1 MRGLDCTPVV
11 LGRRADTGAA
21 VTMTADWLER
31 HVFVSGAT
39 GTGKTAFLLA
49 LTVQMLDRG
58 RGVLYCTT
66 KHDPALP
73 RALAWAAASRD
84 RLGEFWLFD
93 AMHAAHAYNPTAT
106 DNPLLLVRQ
115 ILALLP
121 PVPPGS
127 EAAYHQDVVRQFLL
141 AAVRAMMATG
151 REPVL
156 DDVLQ
161 LAVHPDLALPMLRQ
175 ALQAVGALERVAEL
189 DGFFDRFRIGGQ
201 WRLDLA
207 QNALAGLTAAL
218 EALRVGRMERL
229 FRRPSSELSL
239 LRAIRRAAIIYMGL
253 PRAQDKESGRF
264 GQLFLADLDA
274 VIQEIQATEGRLAH
288 APFTIILDEFASYAI
303 HEFAAVFEQARSAG
317 IAVIVSVQT
326 PSALADGQRGLSEEF
341 RDACV
346 GNCGTIL
353 SFRLG
358 PGRCAQY
365 LSDYVGKAD
374 RWFLQESQTEGR
386 SRTWHALDLGTWF
399 GLTSRSDQ
407 RSRFTGVR
415 QQKDQVLEARELT
428 QTLTRVGE
436 AYLLSPPGPLRLWT
450 EWADAEAAPA
460 DWPYREA
467 LARWE
472 PVPPRALDL
481 GRRVRLTL
489 LARAEQAVAAS
500 RNGGPASTST
510 RQLPTMGSPPIPS
523 TAPERPTRRRGRRAV
538 PPGPEP
544 VLSFLDP
551 AGMGPLASPDPTAP
565 RRAHPG
571 DDQGNRPPA
580 GDTDPIG
587 EPRGEGAHPGP
598 AG

>member
-1 MRGLDCTPVV
+1 
-11 LGRRADTGAA
+11 
-21 VTMTADWLER
+21 MT
-31 HVFVSGAT
+31 
-39 GTGKTAFLLA
+39 
-49 LTVQMLDRG
+49 
-58 RGVLYCTT
+58 
-66 KHDPALP
+66 
-73 RALAWAAASRD
+73 
-84 RLGEFWLFD
+84 
-93 AMHAAHAYNPTAT
+93 
-106 DNPLLLVRQ
+106 
-115 ILALLP
+115 
-121 PVPPGS
+121 
-127 EAAYHQDVVRQFLL
+127 
-141 AAVRAMMATG
+141 
-151 REPVL
+151 
-156 DDVLQ
+156 
-161 LAVHPDLALPMLRQ
+161 
-175 ALQAVGALERVAEL
+175 EL
-189 DGFFDRFRIGGQ
+189 DSFFDRFRIGGQ

-207 QNALAGLTAAL
+207 QSALAGLTAAL

-229 FRRPSSELSL
+229 FRRPSSDLSL
-239 LRAIRRAAIIYMGL
+239 LRAIRRAAIVYMGL

-274 VIQEIQATEGRLAH
+274 VIQEIQASEGRLAH

-326 PSALADGQRGLSEEF
+326 PSALADIQRGLSEEF

-358 PGRCAQY
+358 PGRGAQY

-374 RWFLQESQTEGR
+374 RWFVQESQTEGR
-386 SRTWHALDLGTWF
+386 SRTWHALDLGPWF
-399 GLTSRSDQ
+399 GLTARSDQ

-472 PVPPRALDL
+472 PAPPRPLDL

-489 LARAEQAVAAS
+489 LARAEQAAAAS
-500 RNGGPASTST
+500 RNGGRARPSRARCPRWCHPLPRRQPLSGPIVGGAGGRADQSGA
-510 RQLPTMGSPPIPS
+510 RAQLPGPRRTRARDRAGSRTFSADSTWPGGAGPTPS
-523 TAPERPTRRRGRRAV
+523 GRRRSERRAGRRGGASMKTRMSPKGQRGHSGRTPYSAGWPLHSPRGPKGLRSSSASARAPGCRPAV
-538 PPGPEP
+538 CTGI
-544 VLSFLDP
+544 P
-551 AGMGPLASPDPTAP
+551 ARHRPSPTASWKA
-565 RRAHPG
+565 RCDGSSTGTRLSCASRTVG
-571 DDQGNRPPA
+571 
-580 GDTDPIG
+580 
-587 EPRGEGAHPGP
+587 
-598 AG
+598 

>member
-1 MRGLDCTPVV
+1 MPGLDCAPVI
-11 LGRRADTGAA
+11 LGRRVDTGAA
-21 VTMTADWLER
+21 VTLTADWLER

-49 LTVQMLDRG
+49 LTLQMLDQG
-58 RGVLYCTT
+58 RGVLFCTT

-115 ILALLP
+115 VLALLP

-141 AAVRAMMATG
+141 AAVRAMIATG
-151 REPVL
+151 RKPVL
-156 DDVLQ
+156 DDILQ

-175 ALQAVGALERVAEL
+175 ALQAVGALERIAEL
-189 DGFFDRFRIGGQ
+189 DSFFDRFRIAGQ

-207 QNALAGLTAAL
+207 QSALAGLTAAL

-239 LRAIRRAAIIYMGL
+239 LRAIRRAAILYMGL

-264 GQLFLADLDA
+264 GQLFLADLDS

-317 IAVIVSVQT
+317 IAVVVSVQT
-326 PSALADGQRGLSEEF
+326 PSALADTQRGLSEEF

-358 PGRCAQY
+358 PGRGAPY
-365 LSDYVGKAD
+365 LADYVGRAD
-374 RWFLQESQTEGR
+374 RWLLQESQTEGR
-386 SRTWHALDLGTWF
+386 SRTWHAWDPGTWL
-399 GLTSRSDQ
+399 GVTSRSDQ
-407 RSRFTGVR
+407 RSRFLGVR

-428 QTLTRVGE
+428 QSLTHVGE
-436 AYLLSPPGPLRLWT
+436 AYLLSPPGPLRLWS
-450 EWADAEAAPA
+450 EWADADQAPA
-460 DWPYREA
+460 DWPYREQ
-467 LARWE
+467 LARWS
-472 PVPPRALDL
+472 PRPPRPLDL
-481 GRRVRLTL
+481 GRRVRLAL
-489 LARAEQAVAAS
+489 LARAEKALSSSREGPRPAA
-500 RNGGPASTST
+500 PPQPVPLA
-510 RQLPTMGSPPIPS
+510 MSPPPAGE
-523 TAPERPTRRRGRRAV
+523 TGTRPVRRRRPRAT
-538 PPGPEP
+538 PEARP

-551 AGMGPLASPDPTAP
+551 AGADAPLATHAGRTGTGTTPREPPT
-565 RRAHPG
+565 
-571 DDQGNRPPA
+571 PA
-580 GDTDPIG
+580 GDRREQEAVQPDTTG
-587 EPRGEGAHPGP
+587 
-598 AG
+598 

>member
-1 MRGLDCTPVV
+1 MTVPALACAPIT
-11 LGRRADTGAA
+11 LGRQADIGAP
-21 VTMTADWLER
+21 VTLTADRLER

-49 LTVQMLDRG
+49 LAVQMLDRG
-58 RGVLYCTT
+58 RGVLFCTT

-73 RALAWAAASRD
+73 RALAWAAARRD
-84 RLGEFWLFD
+84 RLSQFWLFD
-93 AMHAAHAYNPTAT
+93 AMQAAHLYNPTAT

-161 LAVHPDLALPMLRQ
+161 LAMHPDLALPILRQ
-175 ALQAVGALERVAEL
+175 TLQAVGALELMTEL
-189 DGFFDRFRIGGQ
+189 DSFFDRFRIGTQ

-207 QNALAGLTAAL
+207 QSALAGLTAAL

-229 FRRPSSELSL
+229 FRRPSSDLSL

-274 VIQEIQATEGRLAH
+274 EIQEIQATEGRLAH

-326 PSALADGQRGLSEEF
+326 PSALADAQRGLSEEF

-358 PGRCAQY
+358 PGRGAQY

-374 RWFLQESQTEGR
+374 RWFVQESQTEGR

-399 GLTSRSDQ
+399 GLTARSDQ

-460 DWPYREA
+460 DWAYREA

-472 PVPPRALDL
+472 PAPPRALDL

-489 LARAEQAVAAS
+489 LARAEQAVA
-500 RNGGPASTST
+500 
-510 RQLPTMGSPPIPS
+510 
-523 TAPERPTRRRGRRAV
+523 
-538 PPGPEP
+538 
-544 VLSFLDP
+544 
-551 AGMGPLASPDPTAP
+551 
-565 RRAHPG
+565 
-571 DDQGNRPPA
+571 
-580 GDTDPIG
+580 
-587 EPRGEGAHPGP
+587 
-598 AG
+598 

>member
-1 MRGLDCTPVV
+1 MAGLDCAPVV
-11 LGRRADTGAA
+11 VGRRADTGAA
-21 VTMTADWLER
+21 VTATADGLER

-49 LTVQMLDRG
+49 LALQMLDRG
-58 RGVLYCTT
+58 RGVLFCTT

-93 AMHAAHAYNPTAT
+93 AMQAAHAYNPTAT

-115 ILALLP
+115 VLALLP

-156 DDVLQ
+156 DDILQ

-175 ALQAVGALERVAEL
+175 ALQALGALERMTEL
-189 DGFFDRFRIGGQ
+189 GSFFDRFRIGGQ

-207 QNALAGLTAAL
+207 QSALAGLTAAL

-303 HEFAAVFEQARSAG
+303 PEFAAVFEQARSAG
-317 IAVIVSVQT
+317 IAIVVSVQT
-326 PSALADGQRGLSEEF
+326 PSALADAHRGLSEEF

-358 PGRCAQY
+358 PGRGAPY
-365 LSDYVGKAD
+365 LADYVGRAD
-374 RWFLQESQTEGR
+374 RWLLQESQTEGR
-386 SRTWHALDLGTWF
+386 SRTWHALDPGTWF
-399 GLTSRSDQ
+399 GMTARSDQ
-407 RSRFTGVR
+407 RSHFLGVR

-428 QTLTRVGE
+428 QSLTQVGE

-450 EWADAEAAPA
+450 EWVDADQAPA
-460 DWPYREA
+460 DWPYREQ
-467 LARWE
+467 LARWT
-472 PVPPRALDL
+472 PAPPRTLDL
-481 GRRVRLTL
+481 GRRVRLAL
-489 LARAEQAVAAS
+489 IARAEQAAATP
-500 RNGGPASTST
+500 RNDGTAAPATRPLLAMTPSPGPGK
-510 RQLPTMGSPPIPS
+510 PTP
-523 TAPERPTRRRGRRAV
+523 RRGRRAV
-538 PPGPEP
+538 PPGPET

-551 AGMGPLASPDPTAP
+551 AGIAPPASPGAAASRPAYPGEATGKH
-565 RRAHPG
+565 HP
-571 DDQGNRPPA
+571 A
-580 GDTDPIG
+580 EAMEPIG
-587 EPRGEGAHPGP
+587 EPGCEG
-598 AG
+598 

>member
-1 MRGLDCTPVV
+1 VPGLDRAPVV
-11 LGRRADTGAA
+11 VGRRADTGAA
-21 VTMTADWLER
+21 VTVTADWLER

-49 LTVQMLDRG
+49 LALQMLDQG
-58 RGVLYCTT
+58 RGVLFCTT
-66 KHDPALP
+66 KHDPSLP

-93 AMHAAHAYNPTAT
+93 AMQAAHAYNPTAT

-115 ILALLP
+115 VLALLP

-156 DDVLQ
+156 DDILQ

-175 ALQAVGALERVAEL
+175 ALQALGALERMAEL
-189 DGFFDRFRIGGQ
+189 DSFFDRFRIGGQ

-207 QNALAGLTAAL
+207 QSALAGLTAAL

-229 FRRPSSELSL
+229 FRRPWSELSL

-303 HEFAAVFEQARSAG
+303 PEFAAVFEQARSAG

-326 PSALADGQRGLSEEF
+326 PSALADAHRGLSEEF

-358 PGRCAQY
+358 PGRGAPY
-365 LSDYVGKAD
+365 LADYVGRAD
-374 RWFLQESQTEGR
+374 RWLLQESETEGR
-386 SRTWHALDLGTWF
+386 SRTWHALDPGTWF
-399 GLTSRSDQ
+399 GVTARSDQ
-407 RSRFTGVR
+407 RSHFLGVR

-428 QTLTRVGE
+428 QSLTHVGE

-450 EWADAEAAPA
+450 EWADADQAPA
-460 DWPYREA
+460 DWPYREQ
-467 LARWE
+467 LARWT
-472 PVPPRALDL
+472 PAPPRTLDL
-481 GRRVRLTL
+481 GRRVRLAL
-489 LARAEQAVAAS
+489 IARAEQAVAAP
-500 RNGGPASTST
+500 RNGGTAAPAT
-510 RQLPTMGSPPIPS
+510 RPPPTTMPPPVPSPG
-523 TAPERPTRRRGRRAV
+523 PERPARRRGRRTV
-538 PPGPEP
+538 PPNPES
-544 VLSFLDP
+544 VLRFLDP
-551 AGMGPLASPDPTAP
+551 TGIG
-565 RRAHPG
+565 
-571 DDQGNRPPA
+571 PPA
-580 GDTDPIG
+580 S
-587 EPRGEGAHPGP
+587 PGP
-598 AG
+598 AASGRHNPARAPRERHPAEDTEPSSERDREG

>member
-1 MRGLDCTPVV
+1 MPGLDCAPVA

-21 VTMTADWLER
+21 VTLTADWLER
-31 HVFVSGAT
+31 HLFVSGAT

-49 LTVQMLDRG
+49 LALQMLDRG
-58 RGVLYCTT
+58 RGVLFCTT
-66 KHDPALP
+66 KHDPTLP
-73 RALAWAAASRD
+73 RALAWAAVSRD
-84 RLGEFWLFD
+84 RFGEFWLFD
-93 AMHAAHAYNPTAT
+93 AMQAAHAYNPTAT

-115 ILALLP
+115 VLALLP

-156 DDVLQ
+156 DDILQ

-175 ALQAVGALERVAEL
+175 ALQAVGALERIAEL
-189 DGFFDRFRIGGQ
+189 DSFFDRFRIAGQ

-239 LRAIRRAAIIYMGL
+239 LRSIRRAAIIYMGL

-274 VIQEIQATEGRLAH
+274 VIQEIQTTEGRLAH

-326 PSALADGQRGLSEEF
+326 PSALADAHRGLSEEF

-358 PGRCAQY
+358 PGRGAPY
-365 LSDYVGKAD
+365 LADYVGRAD
-374 RWFLQESQTEGR
+374 RWLLQESQTEGR
-386 SRTWHALDLGTWF
+386 SRTWHALDPSTWF
-399 GLTSRSDQ
+399 GVTSRSDQ
-407 RSRFTGVR
+407 RSHFLGVR

-428 QTLTRVGE
+428 QSLTHVGE

-450 EWADAEAAPA
+450 EWADADQAPA
-460 DWPYREA
+460 DWPYREQ
-467 LARWE
+467 LSRWT
-472 PVPPRALDL
+472 PTPPRTLDL
-481 GRRVRLTL
+481 GRRVRLAL
-489 LARAEQAVAAS
+489 IARAEQSMAGS
-500 RNGGPASTST
+500 RVGAPPTPEPRPAP
-510 RQLPTMGSPPIPS
+510 PTMPPP
-523 TAPERPTRRRGRRAV
+523 TTGQAGTRPTRRRGRRTV
-538 PPGPEP
+538 PEAMP

-551 AGMGPLASPDPTAP
+551 AGTVAGPTPGAARAPAGAATGERSGSPDPGGSE
-565 RRAHPG
+565 REG
-571 DDQGNRPPA
+571 V
-580 GDTDPIG
+580 
-587 EPRGEGAHPGP
+587 EPHTEE
-598 AG
+598 

>member
-1 MRGLDCTPVV
+1 MESPDRCAGSTARRSS
-11 LGRRADTGAA
+11 LGRRADTGTA
-21 VTMTADWLER
+21 VTLTADWLER

-49 LTVQMLDRG
+49 LALQMLDRG
-58 RGVLYCTT
+58 RGVLFCTT

-93 AMHAAHAYNPTAT
+93 AMQVAHTYNPTAT

-115 ILALLP
+115 VLALLP

-156 DDVLQ
+156 DDILQ

-175 ALQAVGALERVAEL
+175 ALHAVGALERIAEL
-189 DGFFDRFRIGGQ
+189 DSFFDRFRIGGQ

-317 IAVIVSVQT
+317 IAVVVSVQT
-326 PSALADGQRGLSEEF
+326 PSALADVQRGLSEEF

-358 PGRCAQY
+358 PGRGAPVPRR
-365 LSDYVGKAD
+365 LRRPGGPLAPPGEPDRGPEPDVARPGPRHVVRPDVALGPAVALPRRPAAEGPGPRGARAD
-374 RWFLQESQTEGR
+374 AVADPRRRGVPPEPA
-386 SRTWHALDLGTWF
+386 RTPPALD
-399 GLTSRSDQ
+399 
-407 RSRFTGVR
+407 
-415 QQKDQVLEARELT
+415 
-428 QTLTRVGE
+428 RVGGRR
-436 AYLLSPPGPLRLWT
+436 PGPGRL
-450 EWADAEAAPA
+450 ALPRAA
-460 DWPYREA
+460 
-467 LARWE
+467 
-472 PVPPRALDL
+472 RALD
-481 GRRVRLTL
+481 
-489 LARAEQAVAAS
+489 ARPA
-500 RNGGPASTST
+500 PDASTSGGACGWRSSRGPSRPCRDRARAR
-510 RQLPTMGSPPIPS
+510 RQSPRHGRS
-523 TAPERPTRRRGRRAV
+523 LRPCPHPRPGRRACG
-538 PPGPEP
+538 PPGDVVGGRHRRPVP

-551 AGMGPLASPDPTAP
+551 AGGEATPAPGAGRPQIATAP
-565 RRAHPG
+565 R
-571 DDQGNRPPA
+571 DLPA
-580 GDTDPIG
+580 SAVDGSEQEG
-587 EPRGEGAHPGP
+587 VEPDREG
-598 AG
+598 

>member
-1 MRGLDCTPVV
+1 MRGLDCTPIV
-11 LGRRADTGAA
+11 LGRRADTGTA
-21 VTMTADWLER
+21 VTLTADWLER

-49 LTVQMLDRG
+49 LALQMLDRG
-58 RGVLYCTT
+58 RGVLFCTT

-93 AMHAAHAYNPTAT
+93 AMQVAHTYNPTAT

-115 ILALLP
+115 VLALLP

-156 DDVLQ
+156 DDILQ

-175 ALQAVGALERVAEL
+175 ALHAVGALERIAEL
-189 DGFFDRFRIGGQ
+189 DSFFDRFRIGGQ

-274 VIQEIQATEGRLAH
+274 VIQEIQVTEGRLAH

-317 IAVIVSVQT
+317 IAVVVSVQT
-326 PSALADGQRGLSEEF
+326 PSALADAQRGLSEEF

-358 PGRCAQY
+358 PGRGAPY
-365 LSDYVGKAD
+365 LADYVGRAD
-374 RWFLQESQTEGR
+374 RWLLQESQTEGR
-386 SRTWHALDLGTWF
+386 SRTWHALDPGTWF
-399 GLTSRSDQ
+399 GMTSRSDQ
-407 RSRFTGVR
+407 RSRFLGVR

-428 QTLTRVGE
+428 QALIHVGE

-450 EWADAEAAPA
+450 EWADADQAPA
-460 DWPYREA
+460 DWPYREQ
-467 LARWE
+467 LARWT
-472 PVPPRALDL
+472 PAPPRSLDL
-481 GRRVRLTL
+481 GRRVRLAL
-489 LARAEQAVAAS
+489 IARAELAMSGS
-500 RNGGPASTST
+500 REGTPPVPST
-510 RQLPTMGSPPIPS
+510 RAVVPTVPAP
-523 TAPERPTRRRGRRAV
+523 TAREAGMRPTRRRGRRAA
-538 PPGPEP
+538 PEAGP

-551 AGMGPLASPDPTAP
+551 AGGEVTPAPGAGRPQIATAP
-565 RRAHPG
+565 R
-571 DDQGNRPPA
+571 DLPA
-580 GDTDPIG
+580 SAVAGSEQEG
-587 EPRGEGAHPGP
+587 VEPDRER
-598 AG
+598 